1 MNKRGLLV
9 VASSC
14 VLIGVGIGGCGS
26 GEAPQQSAQNSAKVQ
41 EDMKQALERDKAK
54 AVAEAT
60 QNQSSSQ

>member
-1 MNKRGLLV
+1 
-9 VASSC
+9 
-14 VLIGVGIGGCGS
+14 VGIGGCGI